1 MYRKQELVRERA
13 EMGRKHGEEGRCD
26 HIEEM
31 ETAFLAHI
39 ASYLGRWISA
49 VPDGV

>member
-1 MYRKQELVRERA
+1 MWLVYRKQELVRERT

-31 ETAFLAHI
+31 ETAFLTHI
-39 ASYLGRWISA
+39 ARRRISA
-49 VPDGV
+49 VPEGV